1 MADRIKIRRDTGA
14 NWTSNDPVLA
24 DGEIGWDKT
33 NAVLKVGDGSTAWSS
48 LTAVTSAHPI
58 GMIGAF
64 AAPTPPTGWLACDGS
79 AVSRTTYS
87 SLFSVIGTTW
97 GVGDGSTTFNLPDLQ
112 GAFLRGTGSH
122 DSETMAD
129 TNAYTGPAVGSF
141 EDDQMQ
147 GHWHTMTI
155 SSPATVPS
163 SVGVNTTSPSTSVV
177 AAQTTS
183 ASDRSPGTY
192 VSDGTNGTPRTGDET
207 RPFAAG
213 VKYCIKAT

>member
-64 AAPTPPTGWLACDGS
+64 AASTPPTGWLACDGS

-122 DSETMAD
+122 GSETMAD
-129 TNAYTGPAVGSF
+129 SNAYAGPSVGSF

-147 GHWHTMTI
+147 GHIHSLALDSAPTSTLQM
-155 SSPATVPS
+155 S
-163 SVGVNTTSPSTSVV
+163 NTTGST
-177 AAQTTS
+177 TTS
-183 ASDRSPGTY
+183 LAVGNGAYHGSLRARGIVD
-192 VSDGTNGTPRTGDET
+192 DGTNGTPRTGDET